1 MTILWIL
8 LIILAPLYFL
18 LKSLI
23 KRVSHTFL
31 TWIMIALAMV
41 YAIPVYLVNSERLER
56 TPLAIY
62 LTIAISIIALFL
74 AMRIDK
80 KAMNHRDR
88 HLIQWEKK
96 HKRRRRRK

>member
-1 MTILWIL
+1 MTLWIL
-8 LIILAPLYFL
+8 LIILVPLYFWL
-18 LKSLI
+18 RSLI
-23 KRVSHTFL
+23 GRISHLSL
-31 TWIMIALAMV
+31 TWIIIALSIV
-41 YAIPVYLVNSERLER
+41 YAIPAYLLKSERLEM

-80 KAMNHRDR
+80 KAMEHRDR
-88 HLIQWEKK
+88 HLIEWEKK